1 MDFAFQ
7 PGGRTPAPPPLTL
20 VQDFVNTEVPDFNL
34 DELATPALLHDWL
47 VTRGLLTSEEGPV
60 GIGAH
65 RRAVALRRAL
75 RLLALSHSHDR
86 ELTVT
91 ETESVRSAFHAI
103 PVRLTPS
110 GSGVR
115 IEPAAD
121 GVDRALGTVLSLID
135 EAERSG
141 IWSRFKACAK
151 DGCGWVFY
159 DSSRNRS
166 SCWCSMKICGNRT
179 KATQARLRSR
189 EAAP

>member
-1 MDFAFQ
+1 M
-7 PGGRTPAPPPLTL
+7 PAPPPLTL

-34 DELATPALLHDWL
+34 DELATPALLGDWL
-47 VTRGLLTSEEGPV
+47 VTRGLLPSEARPV
-60 GIGAH
+60 DAGAH
-65 RRAVALRRAL
+65 RRAIALRDAL
-75 RLLALSHSHDR
+75 RMLALSHSHDR
-86 ELTVT
+86 ELTAT
-91 ETESVRSAFHAI
+91 ETESVRSAFHAV

-110 GSGVR
+110 ESNLR

-141 IWSRFKACAK
+141 IWMRFKACAK

-159 DSSRNRS
+159 DGSRNRS

-179 KATQARLRSR
+179 KAAAARLRSR
-189 EAAP
+189 EAGS